1 MDLLNHVKEH
11 GELGDLPKGM
21 HAVVPVNPA
30 AGIKPGV
37 IFTLRN
43 RNESVNV
50 SLHNRLHPYYLIYI
64 ARDGEII
71 ANHSEVKRLLDL
83 VRTSCKGESEP
94 LQVLCRLFNQQ
105 TDEGRNMKAY
115 SDLLSNAIRSMIEV
129 KDEKD
134 LDSLFSGGKTTA
146 LLDTIAGLD
155 DFELIAFLVIM
166 KDEG

>member
-1 MDLLNHVKEH
+1 
-11 GELGDLPKGM
+11 M
-21 HAVVPVNPA
+21 HAFVPANPA

-50 SLHNRLHPYYLIYI
+50 SLHNRLHPYSLIYI
-64 ARDGEII
+64 GRDGEII

-94 LQVLCRLFNQQ
+94 LQVLSRLFNQQ

-155 DFELIAFLVIM
+155 DFELIAFLVVQE
-166 KDEG
+166 EG